1 MSTDLLQPNPE
12 LEKAIAAAQS
22 PQQVAE
28 ILRIHQEKSGTP
40 QWDNRPT
47 YWPNTL
53 PDEAKV
59 PTVPAVTHPES
70 DDRLLR
76 RAVIMPDGTTRLLE
90 AYSTSGLDV
99 LQRALETGHI

>member
-1 MSTDLLQPNPE
+1 MSQDFTQSNKP
-12 LEKAIAAAQS
+12 LEAAIAACQS

-28 ILRIHQEKSGTP
+28 TLRQHKEANGLPSF
-40 QWDNRPT
+40 DNRFCESAPVAT
-47 YWPNTL
+47 PM
-53 PDEAKV
+53 
-59 PTVPAVTHPES
+59 PAVTHPES